1 MNNNN
6 RISQKQGI
14 VMIIMFIIGT
24 SSLMLMGL
32 QAKMDI
38 WIAMLIA
45 IAAASLIML
54 VYASLLTALPGKDFF
69 ETVEHFFGKVGSKII
84 FILMTWFAFDL
95 CHIVLRNYGQFVV
108 TVGLPE
114 TPLMFSMLMMIV
126 LCAFSVRAGVE
137 SMGRFASQFVIFLLV
152 FMGISILVAMPQMN
166 INNILPV
173 LDNGIEPIAKGAFGI
188 ISFPFAETVVFLL
201 VFPAFK
207 KGESVKKVYLTAL
220 LIGGLTIFAVSLT
233 DILVLGPTMAESVYY
248 PTYVTMASVHLGEFL
263 QRFEVIASIVF
274 MIGVFLKISVLLY
287 AASNGFVK
295 IFGLGDNRFV
305 ALPMALLVLCF
316 ALFSFDNMIY
326 YTEWVVNVWPYY
338 STVFQIIIPI
348 FLLVVIKIKQRKKRK
363 KRPSDI

>member
-24 SSLMLMGL
+24 SSLMMMGL
-32 QAKMDI
+32 EAKMDI
-38 WIAMLIA
+38 WIAMLVA
-45 IAAASLIML
+45 IAASSLIML

-69 ETVEHFFGKVGSKII
+69 ETIEHFFGKVGSKII

-95 CHIVLRNYGQFVV
+95 CHIVLRNYGQFLV

-114 TPLMFSMLMMIV
+114 TPLMFSMFMMIA

-137 SMGRFASQFVIFLLV
+137 TIGRFSSQFVIFVLI
-152 FMGISILVAMPQMN
+152 FMAISILLVMPQMN
-166 INNILPV
+166 INNLLPM
-173 LDNGIEPIAKGAFGI
+173 LDNGVVPIARGAFGI
-188 ISFPFAETVVFLL
+188 VSFPFAETVVFLL

-207 KGESVKKVYLTAL
+207 KGEPVRKIYLTAL
-220 LIGGLTIFAVSLT
+220 LIGGLTILATSLT
-233 DILVLGPTMAESVYY
+233 DILVLGPTMAESMYY

-263 QRFEVIASIVF
+263 QRFEVIAAIVF

-287 AASNGFVK
+287 AASNGFIK
-295 IFGLGDNRFV
+295 IFGLGENRFI

-316 ALFSFDNMIY
+316 ALFSFDDMIY
-326 YTEWVVNVWPYY
+326 YTEYVVSVWPYY
-338 STVFQIIIPI
+338 STVFQIIIPL
-348 FLLVVIKIKQRKKRK
+348 FLLIVIKLKLRKNKRK
-363 KRPSDI
+363 KLSNI